1 MNRFMTLKSAVVMT
15 STLAAGGA
23 GLAVSPGRENI
34 DLRRLNVDPAQ
45 ISVSGLSSGAFVA
58 MQAHVAYSKT
68 FMGAGLV
75 AGGPYGCAE
84 GSLTQAVGRCMSQGD
99 LPDTE
104 KFIALTQAMADQGD
118 IDRLEFLRDDRVWI
132 FHGKS
137 DRRVWAA
144 SSQRAAEMYQTLS
157 GSQNVSVNIDLIDAG
172 HAMPTQNFGADCAQS
187 DSPYL
192 GACEYDA
199 AGLLLNH
206 IYGPLAPAAPAI
218 PENLLTFDQ
227 SLLSYSQYLDET
239 GYIYVPDACREAQA
253 ACRVHIALHGCKQ
266 NRSTLQDTFA
276 RHAGYNAWAES
287 NRIIVV
293 YPQTSNDFM
302 NRDGCW
308 DWWGYADTGHGTLDY
323 LTQKGPQM
331 QFIKRIVDRLTGTT
345 TPTSGSVVSACYRED
360 NLSHSLAGRAH
371 YFWWQY
377 YAVGSM
383 DYLGF
388 SASHRTSLRCD
399 KTDYC
404 RSINTCI

>member
-1 MNRFMTLKSAVVMT
+1 MNRFMTLKGAVVLT

-23 GLAVSPGRENI
+23 GLAVSPGQESI
-34 DLRRLNVDPAQ
+34 DLRSLNVDAAQ
-45 ISVSGLSSGAFVA
+45 ISISGLSSGAFAA

-84 GSLTQAVGRCMSQGD
+84 GSLTQAAGRCMSQGD
-99 LPDTE
+99 LPDADA
-104 KFIALTQAMADQGD
+104 IVRLTQAMADAGK
-118 IDRLEFLRDDRVWI
+118 IDNVAFLRDDRVWI

-137 DRRVWAA
+137 DHRVRSS
-144 SSQRAAEMYQTLS
+144 SSQRAAEVYQRLS
-157 GSQNVSVNIDLIDAG
+157 GTQNVSVNIDLVDAG
-172 HAMPTQNFGADCAQS
+172 HAMPTQNFGADCTLS
-187 DSPYL
+187 DSPYI
-192 GACEYDA
+192 GDCQYDA

-206 IYGPLAPAAPAI
+206 IYGPLSPPASEK

-239 GYIYVPDACREAQA
+239 GYIYVPDACRGAQA

-293 YPQTSNDFM
+293 YPQTSNEPM
-302 NRDGCW
+302 NGCW
-308 DWWGYADTGHGTLDY
+308 DWWGYADTGHDTLDY
-323 LTQKGPQM
+323 LTQQGPQM
-331 QFIKRIVDRLTGTT
+331 QFIKRIVDRLTGEETNG
-345 TPTSGSVVSACYRED
+345 SGSVAAACYREE
-360 NLSHSLAGRAH
+360 NLNHSLAGRAQ
-371 YFWWQY
+371 YFWGLY

-388 SASHRTSLRCD
+388 SPSHRTSLRCD
-399 KTDYC
+399 KKDYC